1 MALIG
6 RLLAQLARVAPG
18 IFQWGADSYK
28 DGARMQLQGY
38 YKKKNLKNSYF
49 TF

>member
-6 RLLAQLARVAPG
+6 RLLAQLARVAPE

-28 DGARMQLQGY
+28 EGAKMQLQGY
-38 YKKKNLKNSYF
+38 YKLKKI
-49 TF
+49 